1 MVGDKEASF
10 PKEQNSIQY
19 APDIVNM
26 IWNIASLKSA
36 SDFSQV
42 EGGAI
47 YDDHIP
53 MNQAGIRTVDI
64 IDADLIGADTPNKRR
79 NYWHSEND
87 TMENISEET
96 LQQVGDVLTY
106 LLYSLKFN
114 Y

>member
-1 MVGDKEASF
+1 
-10 PKEQNSIQY
+10 
-19 APDIVNM
+19 M
-26 IWNIASLKSA
+26 IWNIASLKNSTV
-36 SDFSQV
+36 FNQRT
-42 EGGAI
+42 GGAI

-53 MNQAGIRTVDI
+53 LNQAGIRTVDI
-64 IDADLIGADTPNKRR
+64 IDAELIGADSPNKRR